1 MKEENFENRFGSK
14 RYDEMLL
21 RKEALKKW
29 ERAGISDDFI
39 FGKVMRNYPD
49 LCLELLQE
57 ILPDL
62 EIESIRYPE
71 TQKAVDIDRDARGV
85 RLDVFVMDERRRVYT
100 IEMQMAD
107 TGNLP
112 KRSRYYQSM
121 TDLMLLDR
129 GVGYSELAISYII
142 FICPFD
148 IFRGN
153 RFVYSFTNICKEDM
167 SIALGDGTE
176 KIFLNAKG
184 SGSDISADLKAFLH
198 LVTGEKAVG
207 EFADKIKSAVA
218 EVKKSREWR
227 REYMTLE
234 MKMRESLDKGEDM
247 VCELIKKLTEDN
259 RSEDIL
265 KIAEDKELREKLY
278 KEYNIYRN

>member
-1 MKEENFENRFGSK
+1 M
-14 RYDEMLL
+14 
-21 RKEALKKW
+21 
-29 ERAGISDDFI
+29 
-39 FGKVMRNYPD
+39 
-49 LCLELLQE
+49 
-57 ILPDL
+57 
-62 EIESIRYPE
+62 
-71 TQKAVDIDRDARGV
+71 DIDRDARGV

-176 KIFLNAKG
+176 KIF
-184 SGSDISADLKAFLH
+184 
-198 LVTGEKAVG
+198 
-207 EFADKIKSAVA
+207 
-218 EVKKSREWR
+218 
-227 REYMTLE
+227 
-234 MKMRESLDKGEDM
+234 
-247 VCELIKKLTEDN
+247 
-259 RSEDIL
+259 
-265 KIAEDKELREKLY
+265 
-278 KEYNIYRN
+278 

>member
-1 MKEENFENRFGSK
+1 
-14 RYDEMLL
+14 
-21 RKEALKKW
+21 
-29 ERAGISDDFI
+29 
-39 FGKVMRNYPD
+39 
-49 LCLELLQE
+49 
-57 ILPDL
+57 
-62 EIESIRYPE
+62 
-71 TQKAVDIDRDARGV
+71 
-85 RLDVFVMDERRRVYT
+85 
-100 IEMQMAD
+100 
-107 TGNLP
+107 
-112 KRSRYYQSM
+112 
-121 TDLMLLDR
+121 
-129 GVGYSELAISYII
+129 
-142 FICPFD
+142 
-148 IFRGN
+148 
-153 RFVYSFTNICKEDM
+153 M

-234 MKMRESLDKGEDM
+234 MKMRESIDKGEDM

>member
-1 MKEENFENRFGSK
+1 
-14 RYDEMLL
+14 MLL

-39 FGKVMRNYPD
+39 LGKVMRNYPD

-129 GVGYSELAISYII
+129 GIFSEETDLSTALQI
-142 FICPFD
+142 FA
-148 IFRGN
+148 R
-153 RFVYSFTNICKEDM
+153 
-167 SIALGDGTE
+167 
-176 KIFLNAKG
+176 KI
-184 SGSDISADLKAFLH
+184 
-198 LVTGEKAVG
+198 
-207 EFADKIKSAVA
+207 
-218 EVKKSREWR
+218 
-227 REYMTLE
+227 
-234 MKMRESLDKGEDM
+234 
-247 VCELIKKLTEDN
+247 
-259 RSEDIL
+259 
-265 KIAEDKELREKLY
+265 
-278 KEYNIYRN
+278 